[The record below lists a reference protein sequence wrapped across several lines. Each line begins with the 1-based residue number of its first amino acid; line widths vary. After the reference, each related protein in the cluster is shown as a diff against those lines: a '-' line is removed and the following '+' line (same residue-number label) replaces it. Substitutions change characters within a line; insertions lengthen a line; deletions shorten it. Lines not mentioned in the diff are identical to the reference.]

1 MRASRFPA
9 VKSKDYVSRFL
20 VDRSKDCFSRCKF
33 ILEYEE
39 EISEMECYKRLEKLQ
54 LTVGGQ
60 IIFQIN
66 GNYLYKFKVDKNVD
80 DKKRKWDVWINLG
93 QYGFDYMPLCGLC
106 FHEVCFFIYTDARVE
121 MEVLYDDMGM
131 EEKEMI
137 KDGCFDQNVKLPRVE
152 ILKDL
157 RGIYVPEVVEN
168 SLYFYVES
176 ENMATFCKDG
186 NELLSTYY
194 GDGLYNVEVE
204 GDCLIE
210 IMGVNDCRVEIYYLR
225 KNEFRVFSGMGGLKY
240 ST

>member
-1 MRASRFPA
+1 M
-9 VKSKDYVSRFL
+9 SRFL

-39 EISEMECYKRLEKLQ
+39 EISEKECYKRLEKLQ
-54 LTVGGQ
+54 FTVGGQ

-66 GNYLYKFKVDKNVD
+66 GNYLYKFKVDKNVEE
-80 DKKRKWDVWINLG
+80 KKRKWDVWINLG
-93 QYGFDYMPLCGLC
+93 QYGFDYIPLFELYY
-106 FHEVCFFIYTDARVE
+106 HEVCFFIYTDAKVE
-121 MEVLYDDMGM
+121 MEVIYDELGL
-131 EEKEMI
+131 EEKKMI
-137 KDGCFDQNVKLPRVE
+137 KDGCFDQNVKLPREE
-152 ILKDL
+152 IPDGKK
-157 RGIYVPEVVEN
+157 IYVSKVVEN

-210 IMGVNDCRVEIYYLR
+210 IMGVNDCRVEMYYLH
-225 KNEFRVFSGMGGLKY
+225 KNEFRVFSGMAGLKY